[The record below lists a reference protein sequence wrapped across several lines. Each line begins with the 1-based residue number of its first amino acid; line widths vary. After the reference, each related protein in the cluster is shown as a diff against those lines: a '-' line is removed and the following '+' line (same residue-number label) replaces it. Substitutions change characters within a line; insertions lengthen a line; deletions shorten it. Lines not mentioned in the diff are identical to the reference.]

1 MPWYYIV
8 LIVCLIIG
16 PFDALYLHIKA
27 ERRRENLRKKDHNS
41 SDKTEQ

>member
-8 LIVCLIIG
+8 LLVCLVVG

-27 ERRRENLRKKDHNS
+27 ERRREQRRREEKEQKK
-41 SDKTEQ
+41 